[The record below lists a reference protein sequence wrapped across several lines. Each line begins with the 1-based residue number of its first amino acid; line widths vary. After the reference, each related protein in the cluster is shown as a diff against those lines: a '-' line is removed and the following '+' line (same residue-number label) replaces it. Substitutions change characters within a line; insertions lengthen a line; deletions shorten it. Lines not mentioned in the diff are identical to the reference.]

1 MYFKNEPT
9 GFHLI
14 MLLKRDV
21 SCSSVHAS
29 DMTLSVTNSAFL
41 GIGEPSSACPTASP
55 AGVDAALEGW
65 RTFFL
70 GGMAE
75 NYVRME
81 KVSMYEPETSKTVIV
96 PWKDHNGGVIVAI
109 VLSISCFPQMDDCRW

>member
-1 MYFKNEPT
+1 MFSEIDIIRKCLCMPT

-41 GIGEPSSACPTASP
+41 GIGDPSSACPTASP

-75 NYVRME
+75 KLCANRKGLDV
-81 KVSMYEPETSKTVIV
+81 
-96 PWKDHNGGVIVAI
+96 
-109 VLSISCFPQMDDCRW
+109 